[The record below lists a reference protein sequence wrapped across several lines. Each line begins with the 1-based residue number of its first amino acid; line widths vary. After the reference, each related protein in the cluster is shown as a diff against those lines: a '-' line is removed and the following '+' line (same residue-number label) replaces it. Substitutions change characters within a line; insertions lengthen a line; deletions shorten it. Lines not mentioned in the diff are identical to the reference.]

1 MRILVAYSLLSML
14 KVMQG
19 QCRFASECESTIM
32 RGAIQITSRQFTYGS
47 LNIVELIDFQFGQF
61 IDENTANVVEI
72 CGILKDWNVK
82 KEHGEC
88 TLRALLNFNRL
99 TLIRC

>member
-14 KVMQG
+14 KVMQE
-19 QCRFASECESTIM
+19 QCRFASERESTIM
-32 RGAIQITSRQFTYGS
+32 RATQITSRQFTYGS
-47 LNIVELIDFQFGQF
+47 LNIVELIDFQLGQF
-61 IDENTANVVEI
+61 IDENTANVVEV
-72 CGILKDWNVK
+72 CGVLKDWNVK
-82 KEHGEC
+82 KEHGEF